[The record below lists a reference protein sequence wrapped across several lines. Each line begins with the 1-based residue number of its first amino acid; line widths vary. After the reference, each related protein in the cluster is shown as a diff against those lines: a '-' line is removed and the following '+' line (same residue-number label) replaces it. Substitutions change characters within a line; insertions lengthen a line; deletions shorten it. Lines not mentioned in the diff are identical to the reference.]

1 MKKFLTLAAVAASA
15 LALPSCGP
23 NVTASQQ
30 DAAVGAGI
38 GALGGAIIGNQSGNA
53 AEGAIVGGLLG
64 GGTGY
69 AVGRRLRVA
78 SFFGYYTQVI
88 EIIKLSIINSSPYSQ
103 TLYFTPERNHSNQLT

>member
-38 GALGGAIIGNQSGNA
+38 GALGGAIIGNQSDNT
-53 AEGAIVGGLLG
+53 AEGAIIGGLLG

-69 AVGRRLRVA
+69 AVGRSKERA
-78 SFFGYYTQVI
+78 AGY
-88 EIIKLSIINSSPYSQ
+88 
-103 TLYFTPERNHSNQLT
+103 